1 MLASTINNTNIKILT
16 DPGLVDQ
23 PATVTLA
30 ADQLTVTVDPTANL
44 LPSQTYRMRVTTGVR
59 DLASNAKATQEE
71 WTLRTDDILPT
82 ITSRTPASGASA
94 ISLSTNITIVFSENM
109 QAGTITTG
117 TIGLKKT
124 VAGTILAAPV
134 TLGADLKT
142 VTMDP
147 TATLE
152 DGTQYTV
159 TVIGGASGVKDIA
172 GNALVATSTWT
183 FTTVAPT
190 YTLIYNYSGTSW
202 DELTTNK
209 KGAGLRLT
217 DTDAGGTYPL
227 YGKAPKK
234 LVILM
239 KRIGTPTGSI
249 TCRIRKWNG
258 GNLDSFVATIG
269 SIADAGTL
277 TTASAGAS
285 YTFENAAQTYV
296 MVQDDVIT
304 IHNDTNDDDNYV
316 AIRRTDSDEWDHGYK
331 INFEHDDSGSTD
343 TGRDMACAIYS

>member
-1 MLASTINNTNIKILT
+1 MHWLA
-16 DPGLVDQ
+16 
-23 PATVTLA
+23 
-30 ADQLTVTVDPTANL
+30 
-44 LPSQTYRMRVTTGVR
+44 TT
-59 DLASNAKATQEE
+59 
-71 WTLRTDDILPT
+71 
-82 ITSRTPASGASA
+82 
-94 ISLSTNITIVFSENM
+94 
-109 QAGTITTG
+109 
-117 TIGLKKT
+117 
-124 VAGTILAAPV
+124 
-134 TLGADLKT
+134 
-142 VTMDP
+142 
-147 TATLE
+147 
-152 DGTQYTV
+152 
-159 TVIGGASGVKDIA
+159 
-172 GNALVATSTWT
+172 TWA

-202 DELTTNK
+202 DELDTTK

-239 KRIGTPTGSI
+239 KRIGTPTGPVV
-249 TCRIRKWNG
+249 CRIRQWND

-285 YTFENAAQTYV
+285 YTFENAAQTYT

-331 INFEHDDSGSTD
+331 INFEHDDSGHTD
-343 TGRDMACAIYS
+343 TGREMACAIYS